1 MELTRQRIKMILM
14 LVDTAI
20 ITVSFIISY
29 LFLSYYIPFSLQ
41 EFIVVLI
48 VFILICISISNM
60 LHLYSKINR
69 YYSVYDIFQTVKA
82 VGLATLITFL
92 LDTIL
97 LEGASL
103 RF

>member
-1 MELTRQRIKMILM
+1 MKLTRQRIKLILM

-41 EFIVVLI
+41 EFIM
-48 VFILICISISNM
+48 ILIAFTLIYITISNM
-60 LHLYSKINR
+60 QHLYSKINR
-69 YYSVYDIFQTVKA
+69 YYSVYDIFQTVKV

-92 LDTIL
+92 LNTVL
-97 LEGASL
+97 
-103 RF
+103 